1 METVTLTWLK
11 SLDVFAEVPEVQLQ
25 WLISHSENKLY
36 QQGEFLLEPG
46 MPINGPHL
54 VVRGELSF
62 YMEQHGSK
70 REYSTFISGDVT
82 GYLPYSRAIVSSGF
96 ARALSEL
103 QLLSL
108 PTSLVPEMIKSQF
121 ELTQAFVHVMSNRV
135 RNFAVMQQHADKMMA
150 LGKLSAGLAHELN
163 NPASAILRDTS
174 LLKAHL
180 ESGRQRS
187 HALGLASLDPGITD
201 QVMALLAEL
210 RSGTDRTYLS
220 LKQRMSLEAEI
231 EDWLDAHGLQN
242 AQMQAETFAD
252 YNLGAARLA
261 ALVKDLPNE
270 QLSPVF
276 SWLSSL
282 LETDRMVED
291 ILQSSRRIVDLVS
304 SIKNFTHMDRAQD
317 KQFTDVRIGIANTIT
332 MLGHKIRQGNVEIVE
347 EFVDPMPPVRVYVGE
362 MNQVWTNLIDNAL
375 DAMSQNQKGVLTIKI
390 ITEDEFIKVSVI
402 DNGEGISQELLSKVF
417 DPFYTTK
424 PMGKGTG
431 LGLEVVQRIVRQ
443 HNGVVKVNS
452 VPGRTEFIVCFPF
465 DN

>member
-1 METVTLTWLK
+1 METVTLAWLK

-25 WLISHSENKLY
+25 WLINHSENKLY
-36 QQGEFLLEPG
+36 QQGEFILEPG
-46 MPINGPHL
+46 MPITGPHL
-54 VVRGELSF
+54 VVKGELSF

-82 GYLPYSRAIVSSGF
+82 GYLPYSRANVSSGF

-103 QLLSL
+103 QLLSF
-108 PTSLVPEMIKSQF
+108 PTSFVPEMIKSHF
-121 ELTQAFVHVMSNRV
+121 ELTQALVHVMSNRV

-174 LLKAHL
+174 LLKARL
-180 ESGRQRS
+180 ESGRQVS
-187 HALGLASLDPGITD
+187 HAATLASLDPGIAD
-201 QVMALLAEL
+201 QVMALLS
-210 RSGTDRTYLS
+210 RVTSGTDRSYLS

-231 EDWLDAHGLQN
+231 EDWLDAHGVQN
-242 AQMQAETFAD
+242 AQMQAETLAD
-252 YNLGAARLA
+252 YNLGTEQLTE
-261 ALVKDLPNE
+261 LVKNLPRE

-276 SWLSSL
+276 SLLSSL

-317 KQFTDVRIGIANTIT
+317 KQFTDIRIGIANTIT

-390 ITEDEFIKVSVI
+390 ITEDDFIKVSVI
-402 DNGEGISQELLSKVF
+402 DNGEGISPELLSKVF

>member
-1 METVTLTWLK
+1 METVTLAWLK

-25 WLISHSENKLY
+25 WLINHSENKLY
-36 QQGEFLLEPG
+36 QQGEFILEPG
-46 MPINGPHL
+46 MPITGPHL

-82 GYLPYSRAIVSSGF
+82 GYLPYSRANVSSGF

-103 QLLSL
+103 QLLSF
-108 PTSLVPEMIKSQF
+108 PTSLVPEMIKSHF
-121 ELTQAFVHVMSNRV
+121 ELTQALVHVMSNRV

-174 LLKAHL
+174 LLKARL
-180 ESGRQRS
+180 ESGRQVS
-187 HALGLASLDPGITD
+187 YAATLASLDPGIAD
-201 QVMALLAEL
+201 QVMAFLSQAT
-210 RSGTDRTYLS
+210 SGTDRSYLS

-231 EDWLDAHGLQN
+231 EDWLDAHGVQN
-242 AQMQAETFAD
+242 AQIQAETLAD
-252 YNLGAARLA
+252 YNLGTEQLTE
-261 ALVKDLPNE
+261 LVKDLPRE

-276 SWLSSL
+276 SLLSSL

-347 EFVDPMPPVRVYVGE
+347 EFVDPIPPVRVYVGE

-390 ITEDEFIKVSVI
+390 ITEDDFIKVSVI
-402 DNGEGISQELLSKVF
+402 DNGEGISPELLSKVF